1 MYMTFDFFYIS
12 VSLVVPPADRLN
24 MNKTILYY
32 KCILSAVSGLI
43 IDAFGELRDQL
54 DSVKENMES
63 NCFICGIGKD
73 YFDTVPHGFDTH
85 VAKEHNLANYM
96 WVLFTIPETGYYV
109 CVYLW
114 Q

>member
-1 MYMTFDFFYIS
+1 MTFDFFYIS
-12 VSLVVPPADRLN
+12 VSLVVLPADHWN
-24 MNKTILYY
+24 MNKTELHY
-32 KCILSAVSGLI
+32 KSLVSAVSGLI

-63 NCFICGIGKD
+63 NCFICGIGKE

-96 WVLFTIPETGYYV
+96 
-109 CVYLW
+109 
-114 Q
+114 